1 MMERLDKYWI
11 GIVIG
16 LLMPFFFIWAYMTHF
31 HLWSSW
37 QMFGMSLSGTWSKL
51 LLLSVFP
58 NMAFLFV
65 FYAADAWRLAKGILI
80 GAFPYMITAIAVTL

>member
-1 MMERLDKYWI
+1 
-11 GIVIG
+11 
-16 LLMPFFFIWAYMTHF
+16 
-31 HLWSSW
+31 
-37 QMFGMSLSGTWSKL
+37 MFGMSLSGTWSKL

-80 GAFPYMITAIAVTL
+80 GALPYMITAIAVTL